1 MPRLSIPSPTGLITF
16 EAAGRHLSFTKAA
29 EELRVSQAA
38 VSSAIKC
45 LEGDLGVHLF
55 VRQHKRVA
63 LTEAGQRF
71 YSDVAMGLGHIARSA
86 EAVRRTTEDKHVVL
100 SSSTAFAS
108 HWLIPRLP
116 IFRAQHPE
124 IEIRIQT
131 ADRDTDLGPD
141 PYLIGIR
148 RGLGDWPNY
157 RAFRF
162 GGENLIPVCS
172 PTYLTQCGLP
182 RDLLDLTRRTL
193 IHLDE
198 PHRPRPA
205 WKEWF
210 AHFGVEFEDGGE
222 GLRLNDYSLVVQA
235 AIAGQGIALGWTH
248 IIDYPLSE
256 GLLVPALAANW
267 ETGYAFFVVS
277 NRSVDLASEA
287 KAVKDW
293 VLCARVIPSSPESA
307 LYSIQ
312 DEPI

>member
-1 MPRLSIPSPTGLITF
+1 MPRLRIPSPAGLITF
-16 EAAGRHLSFTKAA
+16 EAAGRHLSFTNAA

-38 VSSAIKC
+38 VSAAIKS
-45 LEGDLGVHLF
+45 LEGDLGVELF
-55 VRQHKRVA
+55 VRQHKRIV

-86 EAVRRTTEDKHVVL
+86 EAVRRTTEEKHVVL

-116 IFRAQHPE
+116 KFRAQHPE

-131 ADRDTDLGPD
+131 ADRDTDLAPD
-141 PYLIGIR
+141 PHLIGVR

-172 PTYLTQCGLP
+172 PSYLKQSGAP
-182 RDLLDLTRRTL
+182 RDLPDLAGRTL

-198 PHRPRPA
+198 PHRPRPS
-205 WKEWF
+205 WKDWF
-210 AHFGVEFEDGGE
+210 AHFGLDFTDAGE

-235 AIAGQGIALGWTH
+235 AIGGQGIALGWTH
-248 IIDYPLSE
+248 LVKHPLSE
-256 GLLVPALAANW
+256 RLLIPALAANW
-267 ETGYAFFVVS
+267 ATGYAFFIVS
-277 NRSVDLASEA
+277 NRSVELAPEA
-287 KAVKDW
+287 KLVKDW
-293 VLCARVIPSSPESA
+293 IIEGAPYEQR
-307 LYSIQ
+307 
-312 DEPI
+312 

>member
-1 MPRLSIPSPTGLITF
+1 MSRLRIPSPAGLVTF
-16 EAAGRHLSFTKAA
+16 EAAGRHLSFTSAA
-29 EELRVSQAA
+29 EELCVSQAA
-38 VSSAIKC
+38 VSSAIKS
-45 LEGDLGVHLF
+45 LEGALGVDLF
-55 VRQHKRVA
+55 VRQHKRIV
-63 LTEAGQRF
+63 LTEAGKRF
-71 YSDVAMGLGHIARSA
+71 YSDVALGLGHIARSA
-86 EAVRRTTEDKHVVL
+86 EAVRRTAEEKHVVL

-116 IFRAQHPE
+116 SFRVQHPE

-141 PYLIGIR
+141 PHLIGVR

-172 PTYLTQCGLP
+172 PGYLTQSGAP
-182 RDLLDLTRRTL
+182 RDLLDLAGRTL

-205 WKEWF
+205 WKDWF
-210 AHFGVEFEDGGE
+210 AHFGIDFTDLGE

-235 AIAGQGIALGWTH
+235 AIGGQGIALGWTH
-248 IIDYPLSE
+248 IIDHPLSD

-267 ETGYAFFVVS
+267 ETGYAFFIVS
-277 NRSVDLASEA
+277 NRSVDLAPEA
-287 KAVKDW
+287 KLVKDW
-293 VLCARVIPSSPESA
+293 IIDGAP
-307 LYSIQ
+307 
-312 DEPI
+312 D